1 LFFPQSNEVKEQ
13 VKSYFDALASASG
26 KLTVEVHD
34 RLVDAELAG
43 KYKVTKDGVIVLVKG
58 TGDKEK
64 SQNIEVDTEMDKAR
78 RGGKLRNFDRE
89 VNSQLMKLVREK
101 RKAYVMTGHGEITDP
116 DSIPPDLKGRVPE
129 RRTTVFKKR
138 LSDLN
143 YEVKDLGL
151 IDLAKDVPDDATIVV
166 LLAPAVGLLPAEWAA
181 LSRYLDKGGR
191 LLIALDP
198 KADPSLGELEGK
210 LGVKYNPSPLTDDQ
224 AYLPQRGS
232 PSDRRFAIT
241 TQFSAH
247 ASTTALSRSVDKG
260 LVVIESGAIE
270 DAPFTVKGEQPK
282 KTVTIR
288 SMDSSFLDLND
299 NFSFDSATEKRQK
312 WNLGVAIEGP
322 KMKGPD
328 GKDKDGFR
336 ALVFSDADLFADV
349 MVQSA
354 MGRAA
359 VVMVSGPLL
368 DDSVKWLGGEEVFA
382 GEVVSE
388 DDKPI
393 KHTKN
398 QDAVWFAATIVGA
411 PALVLALGLVG
422 TSFRRRR
429 SMKKKPAEKV
439 KP

>member
-1 LFFPQSNEVKEQ
+1 V
-13 VKSYFDALASASG
+13 
-26 KLTVEVHD
+26 
-34 RLVDAELAG
+34 
-43 KYKVTKDGVIVLVKG
+43 
-58 TGDKEK
+58 
-64 SQNIEVDTEMDKAR
+64 
-78 RGGKLRNFDRE
+78 
-89 VNSQLMKLVREK
+89 
-101 RKAYVMTGHGEITDP
+101 
-116 DSIPPDLKGRVPE
+116 
-129 RRTTVFKKR
+129 
-138 LSDLN
+138 
-143 YEVKDLGL
+143 
-151 IDLAKDVPDDATIVV
+151 
-166 LLAPAVGLLPAEWAA
+166 
-181 LSRYLDKGGR
+181 
-191 LLIALDP
+191 
-198 KADPSLGELEGK
+198 
-210 LGVKYNPSPLTDDQ
+210 
-224 AYLPQRGS
+224 

-270 DAPFTVKGEQPK
+270 DAPFTTKGEQPK

-299 NFSFDSATEKRQK
+299 NFSFDSANEKRQK

-349 MVQSA
+349 MVQNS

>member
-1 LFFPQSNEVKEQ
+1 
-13 VKSYFDALASASG
+13 
-26 KLTVEVHD
+26 
-34 RLVDAELAG
+34 
-43 KYKVTKDGVIVLVKG
+43 VTKDGVIVLVKG

-64 SQNIEVDTEMDKAR
+64 SQTIEVDTDIAKAR
-78 RGGKLRNFDRE
+78 TGGGGKLRNFDRE
-89 VNSQLMKLVREK
+89 VNTVLMKLVREK

-116 DSIPPDLKGRVPE
+116 DSVPPELKGRVPE
-129 RRTTVFKKR
+129 RRTSVFKKR
-138 LSDLN
+138 LGDLN

-151 IDLAKDVPDDATIVV
+151 IDLAKDVPEDATIVV
-166 LLAPAVGLLPAEWAA
+166 MLGPTVPLQPAEWAA

-191 LLIALDP
+191 LLIAMDP

-210 LGVKYNPSPLTDDQ
+210 LGLKFNPSPVTDDQ
-224 AYLPQRGS
+224 AYLPQRGT
-232 PSDRRFAIT
+232 PADRRFAIT

-260 LVVIESGAIE
+260 LVLIESGALE

-282 KTVTIR
+282 KTITIR
-288 SMDSSFLDLND
+288 TMESSFLDLND
-299 NFSFDSATEKRQK
+299 NFSFDGNEKRQR
-312 WNLGVAIEGP
+312 WNLGAAVEGP
-322 KMKGPD
+322 KLKNAD

-336 ALVFSDADLFADV
+336 ALVFADADLFADALV
-349 MVQSA
+349 SNA

-359 VVMVSGPLL
+359 VVLVSGPLL

-393 KHTKN
+393 KHSKS
-398 QDAVWFAATIVGA
+398 QDAVWFTLMIVGA
-411 PALVLALGLVG
+411 PLVVLTLGLVG
-422 TSFRRRR
+422 TWARRRR
-429 SMKKKPAEKV
+429 SIRKPTEV